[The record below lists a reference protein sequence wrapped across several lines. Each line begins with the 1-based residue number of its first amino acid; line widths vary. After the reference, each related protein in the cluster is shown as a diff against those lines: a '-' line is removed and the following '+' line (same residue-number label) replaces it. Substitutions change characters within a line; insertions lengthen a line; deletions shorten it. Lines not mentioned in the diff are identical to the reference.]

1 MPNYRVLLA
10 ACALSIVALRG
21 AAGEPS
27 RTLIP
32 MFENAQVRVW
42 KTVLQPGE
50 RIGMHRH
57 EHGRVVVALKGGT
70 LRIPQEKGGSRDL
83 VLETGKAYWLDADPP
98 GQLHGDVNASAAKP
112 LELMVIEMQ

>member
-57 EHGRVVVALKGGT
+57 EHGRVVVALKGG
-70 LRIPQEKGGSRDL
+70 RSWRPARP
-83 VLETGKAYWLDADPP
+83 TGWTPIRP
-98 GQLHGDVNASAAKP
+98 ASYTAT
-112 LELMVIEMQ
+112 